1 MSSGT
6 ATKKPTASASQK
18 FFQTVAPLSDLS
30 AEKYGNPRPF
40 SVDLQG
46 VQHTNAHLYPRNANP
61 YLLTVKQAA
70 ERLQLGVNC
79 VYGLTKAE
87 YDPIPTLTVGRS
99 IRIPV
104 AALERWLEAQ
114 TRG

>member
-1 MSSGT
+1 MSTGI
-6 ATKKPTASASQK
+6 AVEERKPK
-18 FFQTVAPLSDLS
+18 L
-30 AEKYGNPRPF
+30 NPSP
-40 SVDLQG
+40 
-46 VQHTNAHLYPRNANP
+46 NP
-61 YLLTVKQAA
+61 YLLTVRQAS

-79 VYGLTKAE
+79 VYGLAKAE
-87 YDPIPTLTVGRS
+87 HDPIPTLTVGRS

>member
-1 MSSGT
+1 MPSGT
-6 ATKKPTASASQK
+6 AAKKPPASASQK
-18 FFQTVAPLSDLS
+18 FFQPVAPLIDPN
-30 AEKYGNPRPF
+30 AEKYGDPRPF
-40 SVDLQG
+40 PVDLRG
-46 VQHTNAHLYPRNANP
+46 PHRTNARLDPHDANP
-61 YLLTVKQAA
+61 YLLTVRQAA

-79 VYGLTKAE
+79 VYGLAKAE
-87 YDPIPTLTVGRS
+87 HDPIPTLTVGRS

>member
-1 MSSGT
+1 MTTGT
-6 ATKKPTASASQK
+6 A
-18 FFQTVAPLSDLS
+18 
-30 AEKYGNPRPF
+30 AEERRP
-40 SVDLQG
+40 
-46 VQHTNAHLYPRNANP
+46 HPYPPPNP
-61 YLLTVKQAA
+61 YLLTVRQAA
-70 ERLQLGVNC
+70 ERLQLGINR

-87 YDPIPTLTVGRS
+87 RDPLPTVVVGRS

>member
-6 ATKKPTASASQK
+6 AAKKPTASASQK
-18 FFQTVAPLSDLS
+18 FFQTVAPLIDLDT
-30 AEKYGNPRPF
+30 EKYGNPRPF
-40 SVDLQG
+40 PVDLHGPHQ
-46 VQHTNAHLYPRNANP
+46 TNTYLNSRDVNP

-79 VYGLTKAE
+79 VYGLAKAE
-87 YDPIPTLTVGRS
+87 HDPIPTLTVGRS

>member
-1 MSSGT
+1 MSSRT
-6 ATKKPTASASQK
+6 SAKKPIASASQK
-18 FFQTVAPLSDLS
+18 FFQSVAPLSGLS
-30 AEKYGNPRPF
+30 AEKHGNPRPF
-40 SVDLQG
+40 PVDLQG
-46 VQHTNAHLYPRNANP
+46 AQHTNANLYPHNANP

-79 VYGLTKAE
+79 VYGLAKAE
-87 YDPIPTLTVGRS
+87 HDPLPTLTVGRS